1 MPWCSPVRVLT
12 ADELLGLTPGG
23 PKLLAPGRGVLSE
36 VGARG
41 IRGSPGGLLLAAEGL
56 VGSLWWACS
65 TGHSWK
71 LGLQR
76 AKCTPALKLAAEGL
90 TLGEPPARAG
100 CLRSGMQHAR
110 FTAECTDHSDARH
123 PS

>member
-1 MPWCSPVRVLT
+1 MLT

-23 PKLLAPGRGVLSE
+23 PKLVPPARGVLSE

-65 TGHSWK
+65 KGRSRK
-71 LGLQR
+71 LGLQH
-76 AKCTPALKLAAEGL
+76 AECTPDLMLAAEGL
-90 TLGEPPARAG
+90 NSL
-100 CLRSGMQHAR
+100 LW
-110 FTAECTDHSDARH
+110 
-123 PS
+123 

>member
-1 MPWCSPVRVLT
+1 MAGELMQAGHVHWCSPVRVLT

-23 PKLLAPGRGVLSE
+23 PKLLPPGRGVLSE

-65 TGHSWK
+65 KSWQ
-71 LGLQR
+71 LEVGVATCR
-76 AKCTPALKLAAEGL
+76 VHT
-90 TLGEPPARAG
+90 TSDAG
-100 CLRSGMQHAR
+100 C
-110 FTAECTDHSDARH
+110 
-123 PS
+123 

>member
-1 MPWCSPVRVLT
+1 MHGCSPVKVLT
-12 ADELLGLTPGG
+12 ADELLGLTRGG
-23 PKLLAPGRGVLSE
+23 PKLLPPARGVLSE

-65 TGHSWK
+65 QGHRWK

-76 AKCTPALKLAAEGL
+76 AQC
-90 TLGEPPARAG
+90 
-100 CLRSGMQHAR
+100 S
-110 FTAECTDHSDARH
+110 AECTDHSGPRQPAWQH
-123 PS
+123 G